1 MKVLKDNSKTTATD
15 TIHNT
20 PKIVKSIK
28 TTCMECGSELEIEKE
43 DIYDGAFGGYWVN
56 CPCCNDATV
65 LSDQDEEALGLKHLT
80 VDDTIYPKHFYIS
93 DGYVADIKDDE
104 INKKIQALVN
114 RIRNNK
120 DENDTIA
127 YTYYGNVFIFVQ
139 KFDGDEE
146 YFIMVSKD
154 YKTTEMD
161 FNDIDYR

>member
-1 MKVLKDNSKTTATD
+1 MKVLKNNSKTTATD
-15 TIHNT
+15 VYNA
-20 PKIVKSIK
+20 PKIVKSIE
-28 TTCMECGSELEIEKE
+28 TICMECGSELEIEKE
-43 DIYDGAFGGYWVN
+43 DVYDGTYGGYWVN

-80 VDDTIYPKHFYIS
+80 VDDTVYPKHFYIS
-93 DGYVADIKDDE
+93 GDCVVDIKDDE
-104 INKKIQALVN
+104 INKQIQTLVN
-114 RIRNNK
+114 RIRNYE